1 MSRHDV
7 EVVVVGAGV
16 MGLAAARSLTQ
27 AGRKIALVEQR
38 RIGHDRGSSHGGSRI
53 FRLSYPEAQWVRLAQ
68 AALPLWRELEA
79 EAGVTLVENY
89 GSLDFG
95 DWQQN
100 REALS
105 ASGVEFEILGG
116 TEIARRFPL
125 EVESGETALFQADGG
140 IVRADVALRAL
151 RDSALAAGAQVLE
164 ETRITSI
171 EPDDAG
177 VVVAGA
183 DVSFLADVVVV
194 TAGAWARDVL
204 APLGVE
210 LEVEPTRETVSYFEL
225 DSYEPLP
232 SVIDFAEGGAPGQL
246 GYALTAPGIG
256 LKAGIH
262 HTGARIDPDEP
273 GSPDADVAGWTATWV
288 RKRFRGALPQT
299 RLETCLYT
307 NTRDESFVLERHGR
321 IVVGSACS
329 GHAFKF
335 APVVGERLAALAAR
349 NRDD

>member
-16 MGLAAARSLTQ
+16 MGLAGARSLAR
-27 AGRKIALVEQR
+27 AGRDVVLVEQL

-53 FRLSYPEAQWVRLAQ
+53 FRLSYPQAHWVRLAQ

-79 EAGVTLVENY
+79 EGGETLVERY

-95 DWQQN
+95 DWHPN
-100 REALS
+100 RDALS
-105 ASGVEFEILGG
+105 ASGVEFEILDGG
-116 TEIARRFPL
+116 EIARRFPL
-125 EVESGETALFQADGG
+125 EAGSGETALFQADGG
-140 IVRADVALRAL
+140 IVRADTALRAL

-164 ETRITSI
+164 ETRAVSV
-171 EPDDAG
+171 EQDDAG

-183 DVSFLADVVVV
+183 DVSMRADVVVV
-194 TAGAWARDVL
+194 TAGAWARSLL
-204 APLGVE
+204 ASLGVE

-225 DSYEPLP
+225 GTDEPLP
-232 SVIDFAEGGAPGQL
+232 SLIDFAEGGAPGQL

-273 GSPDADVAGWTATWV
+273 GSPDAEVAGWTAAWV
-288 RKRFRGALPQT
+288 RRRFRGPLPQS

-307 NTRDESFVLERHGR
+307 NTPDESFVLERHGR

-329 GHAFKF
+329 GHGFKF
-335 APVVGERLAALAAR
+335 APVVGERLAALTLGAR
-349 NRDD
+349 